1 MTNRVDRTDP
11 HYQRQAAKRTIRL
24 AILFTLFMLGLAAV
38 LWMFST
44 PPDTPAQPALWI
56 RTESANGVAEQEVSL
71 RAFVGDE
78 KDRPVRGFRLV
89 FTHAAMRIL
98 GEAVTGDDGW
108 ATITCKF
115 DRPGDYVVDVRSQPS
130 EKRDFAV
137 AQNGAIR
144 VTIVKPAAT
153 E

>member
-1 MTNRVDRTDP
+1 MANRIDRADP
-11 HYQRQAAKRTIRL
+11 QYQRQAARRTIRL
-24 AILFTLFMLGLAAV
+24 SILFTLFMLGLAAI
-38 LWMFST
+38 LWKFST
-44 PPDTPAQPALWI
+44 PPDGPAQPAMWI
-56 RTESANGVAEQEVSL
+56 RTESASGVAEQDVSL

-89 FTHAAMRIL
+89 FTHAANGTL
-98 GEAVTGDDGW
+98 GVATTGDDGW

-115 DRPGDYVVDVRSQPS
+115 DRAGDYVVDVRAQPG

-137 AQNGAIR
+137 VQNGSIR
-144 VTIVKPAAT
+144 VTIVKPAAS